1 MKLRNLAL
9 AVLGSAILFGA
20 CTAGG
25 GATTAPTAAPSM
37 DPSMAPS
44 SEPSMAPSMSPSAM
58 TPTTKSPAADLRFT
72 LASGLGQ
79 HALLASLT
87 THRGLEGGKDFD
99 AAAGALEANTVALGD
114 AIGSVFGD
122 DAKATF
128 LDLWRAHIGFFVDYT
143 TATATKDDAKK
154 TKAAADLAGYS
165 RDFAAFLSSATDLPA
180 DVLEK
185 ELNTHVAHLAG
196 SIDAYAAGDYA
207 KAYDLTDMAY
217 QHMVATGGTL
227 ADAIAAK
234 FPDKFAPMDAATKS
248 AVDLRIVLDSGLGE
262 HAFLAS
268 NATHR
273 GLEGSKAFDA
283 AAGQLETNTVAL
295 GDAIGSVF
303 GDDAKATF
311 LELWRAHIGFF
322 VDYTTATATKDDAK
336 KAKAADD
343 LAGYSRDF
351 GAFLASATDL
361 PADTL
366 SAELDTHIK
375 HLAGSIDAYAA
386 KDYAKAYELMGMGYS
401 HMWATGDVLSEAIVT
416 KMPEKFGQ

>member
-1 MKLRNLAL
+1 MKLRNLTL
-9 AVLGSAILFGA
+9 STLGTAILVAA
-20 CTAGG
+20 CTGG
-25 GATTAPTAAPSM
+25 GATTTPATAPSVAPTMTPS
-37 DPSMAPS
+37 A
-44 SEPSMAPSMSPSAM
+44 EPSVAPSMSPEAM
-58 TPTTKSPAADLRFT
+58 TPTTKSPSADLRYA

-87 THRGLEGGKDFD
+87 THRGLESGKDFE
-99 AAAGALEANTVALGD
+99 AAAEALEVNTVALGD

-122 DAKATF
+122 EAKATF
-128 LDLWRAHIGFFVDYT
+128 LELWRAHIGFFVDYT
-143 TATATKDDAKK
+143 VGTATKDDAKK
-154 TKAAADLAGYS
+154 TKAGDDLAGYS
-165 RDFAAFLSSATDLPA
+165 RDFAAFLAGATDLPA
-180 DVLEK
+180 DVLEA
-185 ELNTHVAHLAG
+185 ELNSHVTHLAG
-196 SIDAYAAGDYA
+196 SVDAYAAGDYA
-207 KAYDLTDMAY
+207 TAYELTDMAY

-234 FPDKFAPMDAATKS
+234 FPDKFAAMDNATKS
-248 AVDLRIVLDSGLGE
+248 AVDLRIALDSALGE

-303 GDDAKATF
+303 GDEAKATF

-322 VDYTTATATKDDAK
+322 VDYTVGTATKDDAK
-336 KAKAADD
+336 KTKAGED

-361 PADTL
+361 PADVL
-366 SAELDTHIK
+366 SAELDSHIK

-386 KDYAKAYELMGMGYS
+386 GEYADAYELMGMGYT

-416 KMPEKFGQ
+416 KMPDTFGQ

>member
-1 MKLRNLAL
+1 MKFRDLAL
-9 AVLGSAILFGA
+9 STVGTAILFAA
-20 CTAGG
+20 CTGS
-25 GATTAPTAAPSM
+25 GATTAPTTAPSVE
-37 DPSMAPS
+37 PTTAPS
-44 SEPSMAPSMSPSAM
+44 TQPSMAPSMSPEAM
-58 TPTTKSPAADLRFT
+58 KPTTKSPSADLRYT

-87 THRGLEGGKDFD
+87 THRGLEGGKDFE
-99 AAAGALEANTVALGD
+99 AAAEALEVNTVALGE
-114 AIGSVFGD
+114 AIGSVYGD
-122 DAKATF
+122 EAEATF
-128 LDLWRAHIGFFVDYT
+128 LELWRAHIGFFVDYT
-143 TATATKDDAKK
+143 VGTASKDDAKK
-154 TKAAADLAGYS
+154 TKAGEDLAGYS
-165 RDFAAFLSSATDLPA
+165 RDFAAFLAGATDLPA
-180 DVLEK
+180 DVLED
-185 ELNTHVAHLAG
+185 ELNSHVTHLAG
-196 SIDAYAAGDYA
+196 SVDAYAAADYA
-207 KAYDLTDMAY
+207 KAYELTDMAY

-234 FPDKFAPMDAATKS
+234 FPDKFAAMDEATKS
-248 AVDLRIVLDSGLGE
+248 AVDLRVALDSALGE

-303 GDDAKATF
+303 GDEAEATF

-322 VDYTTATATKDDAK
+322 VDYTVGTATEDDAK
-336 KAKAADD
+336 KTKAGED

-351 GAFLASATDL
+351 GAFLAGATDL
-361 PADTL
+361 PADVL
-366 SAELDTHIK
+366 SAELDSHIK

-386 KDYAKAYELMGMGYS
+386 GDYAKAYDLMGMGYS

>member
-1 MKLRNLAL
+1 MKLRTLAL
-9 AVLGSAILFGA
+9 STLGTAILVAA
-20 CTAGG
+20 CTGG
-25 GATTAPTAAPSM
+25 GATTTPATAPSVEAT
-37 DPSMAPS
+37 MAPS
-44 SEPSMAPSMSPSAM
+44 TEPSVAPSMSPDAM
-58 TPTTKSPAADLRFT
+58 APTTKSPSADLRYA

-87 THRGLEGGKDFD
+87 THRGLEGGKDFE
-99 AAAGALEANTVALGD
+99 AAAAALEMNTVALGD
-114 AIGSVFGD
+114 AIGSVYGD
-122 DAKATF
+122 EAQATF
-128 LDLWRAHIGFFVDYT
+128 LELWRAHIGFFVDYT
-143 TATATKDDAKK
+143 VGTATKDDAKK
-154 TKAAADLAGYS
+154 TKAGEDLAGYS
-165 RDFAAFLSSATDLPA
+165 RDFGAFLAGATDLPA
-180 DVLEK
+180 DVLEA
-185 ELNTHVAHLAG
+185 ELNNHVMHLAG
-196 SIDAYAAGDYA
+196 SVDAYAAGDYA
-207 KAYDLTDMAY
+207 KAYELTDMAY

-234 FPDKFAPMDAATKS
+234 FPDKFAAMDDATKS
-248 AVDLRIVLDSGLGE
+248 AVDLRVALDSALGE

-303 GDDAKATF
+303 GDEAQATF

-322 VDYTTATATKDDAK
+322 VDYTVGTATKDDAK
-336 KAKAADD
+336 KTKAGED

-361 PADTL
+361 PADVL
-366 SAELDTHIK
+366 SAELDSHIK

-386 KDYAKAYELMGMGYS
+386 GDYAMAYELMGMGYT

>member
-1 MKLRNLAL
+1 MKLRNL
-9 AVLGSAILFGA
+9 VLGTLGTAILVAA
-20 CTAGG
+20 CTGG
-25 GATTAPTAAPSM
+25 GATTTPSAAPSVE
-37 DPSMAPS
+37 PSMAPA
-44 SEPSMAPSMSPSAM
+44 EPSMAPSMSPEAM
-58 TPTTKSPAADLRFT
+58 APTTKSPSADLRYA

-87 THRGLEGGKDFD
+87 THRGLEGADDFE
-99 AAAGALEANTVALGD
+99 AAGEALETNTVALGD

-122 DAKATF
+122 EAKATF
-128 LDLWRAHIGFFVDYT
+128 LELWRAHIGFFVDYT
-143 TATATKDDAKK
+143 VGTATKDDAKK
-154 TKAAADLAGYS
+154 TKAGEDLAGYS
-165 RDFAAFLSSATDLPA
+165 RDFGAFLAGATDLPA
-180 DVLEK
+180 DVLSA
-185 ELNTHVAHLAG
+185 ELDSHVMHLAG

-207 KAYDLTDMAY
+207 EAYELTDMAY

-234 FPDKFAPMDAATKS
+234 FPDKFAAMDDATKS
-248 AVDLRIVLDSGLGE
+248 AVDLRVALDSALGE

-303 GDDAKATF
+303 GDEAKATF

-322 VDYTTATATKDDAK
+322 VDYTVGTATKDDAK
-336 KAKAADD
+336 KTKAGED

-351 GAFLASATDL
+351 GAFLAGATDL
-361 PADTL
+361 PADVL
-366 SAELDTHIK
+366 SAELDSHIK

-386 KDYAKAYELMGMGYS
+386 GDYAMAYELMGMGYT

>member
-1 MKLRNLAL
+1 MKLRTLAL
-9 AVLGSAILFGA
+9 STLGTAILVAA
-20 CTAGG
+20 CTGG
-25 GATTAPTAAPSM
+25 GATTTPTTAPSVE
-37 DPSMAPS
+37 PSTAP
-44 SEPSMAPSMSPSAM
+44 SEPSMAPSMSPDAM
-58 TPTTKSPAADLRFT
+58 APTTKSPSADLRYA

-87 THRGLEGGKDFD
+87 THRGLEGGKDFE
-99 AAAGALEANTVALGD
+99 AAAEALEMNTVALGD

-122 DAKATF
+122 EAKATF
-128 LDLWRAHIGFFVDYT
+128 LELWRAHIGFFVDYT
-143 TATATKDDAKK
+143 VATASKDDAKK
-154 TKAAADLAGYS
+154 TKAGEDLAGYS
-165 RDFAAFLSSATDLPA
+165 RDFAAFLAGATDLPA
-180 DVLEK
+180 DVLEA
-185 ELNTHVAHLAG
+185 ELNNHVMHLAG
-196 SIDAYAAGDYA
+196 SVDAYAAGDYA
-207 KAYDLTDMAY
+207 KAYELTDMAY

-234 FPDKFAPMDAATKS
+234 FPDKFAAMDDATKS
-248 AVDLRIVLDSGLGE
+248 AVDLRIALDSALGE

-273 GLEGSKAFDA
+273 GLESSKAFDA

-303 GDDAKATF
+303 GDEAKATF

-322 VDYTTATATKDDAK
+322 VDYTVGTATKDDAK
-336 KAKAADD
+336 KTKAGED

-361 PADTL
+361 PADVL
-366 SAELDTHIK
+366 SSELDMHIK

-386 KDYAKAYELMGMGYS
+386 GDYAEAYELMGMGYT

>member
-1 MKLRNLAL
+1 MKLRTLAL
-9 AVLGSAILFGA
+9 STLGTAILVAA
-20 CTAGG
+20 CTGG
-25 GATTAPTAAPSM
+25 GATTPTTAPSV
-37 DPSMAPS
+37 DPTMAPS
-44 SEPSMAPSMSPSAM
+44 TEPSMAPSASPDAM
-58 TPTTKSPAADLRFT
+58 TPTTKSPSADLRYA

-87 THRGLEGGKDFD
+87 THRGLEGGKDFE
-99 AAAGALEANTVALGD
+99 AAGEALESNTVALGD

-122 DAKATF
+122 EAETTF
-128 LDLWRAHIGFFVDYT
+128 LELWRAHIGFFVDYT
-143 TATATKDDAKK
+143 VGTATKDDAKK
-154 TKAAADLAGYS
+154 TKAGEDLAGYS
-165 RDFAAFLSSATDLPA
+165 RDFGAFLAGATDLPA
-180 DVLEK
+180 DVLEA
-185 ELNTHVAHLAG
+185 ELNDHVTHLAG
-196 SIDAYAAGDYA
+196 SVDAYAAGDYA
-207 KAYDLTDMAY
+207 KAYELTDMAY

-234 FPDKFAPMDAATKS
+234 FPDKFAAMDAATKS
-248 AVDLRIVLDSGLGE
+248 AVDLRIALDSALGE

-303 GDDAKATF
+303 GDEAETTF

-322 VDYTTATATKDDAK
+322 VDYTVGTATKDDAK
-336 KAKAADD
+336 KTKAGED

-361 PADTL
+361 PADVL
-366 SAELDTHIK
+366 SAELDSHIM

-386 KDYAKAYELMGMGYS
+386 GDYAKAYELMGMGYT

-416 KMPEKFGQ
+416 RMPDAFGN

>member
-1 MKLRNLAL
+1 MKLRSLAL
-9 AVLGSAILFGA
+9 STLGTAILVAA
-20 CTAGG
+20 CTGG
-25 GATTAPTAAPSM
+25 GATTTPATTPSVA
-37 DPSMAPS
+37 PSMAPS
-44 SEPSMAPSMSPSAM
+44 MEPSMAPSMSPEAM
-58 TPTTKSPAADLRFT
+58 TPTTKSAAADLRFT

-79 HALLASLT
+79 HALLASLA
-87 THRGLEGGKDFD
+87 THRGLEGGKDFE

-122 DAKATF
+122 EAKATF
-128 LDLWRAHIGFFVDYT
+128 LELWRAHIGFFVDYT
-143 TATATKDDAKK
+143 KATAAKDEAKIA
-154 TKAAADLAGYS
+154 KATEDLAGYS
-165 RDFAAFLSSATDLPA
+165 RDFAAFLAGATDLPA
-180 DVLEK
+180 DVLET
-185 ELNTHVAHLAG
+185 ELNTHVMHLAG
-196 SIDAYAAGDYA
+196 SIDSYAAGDYA
-207 KAYDLTDMAY
+207 KAYELTDMAY

-234 FPDKFAPMDAATKS
+234 FPDKFPAMDGATKS
-248 AVDLRIVLDSGLGE
+248 AVDLRIALDSGLGE

-283 AAGQLETNTVAL
+283 AAGQLEANTVAL

-322 VDYTTATATKDDAK
+322 VDFTKATATKDDAK
-336 KAKAADD
+336 KNKAAED

-351 GAFLASATDL
+351 GAFLASATGL

-366 SAELDTHIK
+366 SAELDTHVK

-386 KDYAKAYELMGMGYS
+386 GDYVKAYELMGMAYT
-401 HMWATGDVLSEAIVT
+401 HMWSTGDVLSEAIVA
-416 KMPEKFGQ
+416 KMPKKFGD

>member
-1 MKLRNLAL
+1 MKLRNL
-9 AVLGSAILFGA
+9 VLGTLGTAILVAA
-20 CTAGG
+20 CTGG
-25 GATTAPTAAPSM
+25 GATTT
-37 DPSMAPS
+37 PSMAPS
-44 SEPSMAPSMSPSAM
+44 VEPSMAPAEPSMAPSMSPEAM
-58 TPTTKSPAADLRFT
+58 APTTKSPSADLRYA

-87 THRGLEGGKDFD
+87 THRGLEGADDFE
-99 AAAGALEANTVALGD
+99 AAGEALEANTVALGD

-122 DAKATF
+122 EAKATF
-128 LDLWRAHIGFFVDYT
+128 LELWRAHIGFFVDYT
-143 TATATKDDAKK
+143 VGTATKDDAKK
-154 TKAAADLAGYS
+154 TKAGEDLAGYS
-165 RDFAAFLSSATDLPA
+165 RDFGAFLAGATDLPA
-180 DVLEK
+180 DVLEA
-185 ELNTHVAHLAG
+185 ELNDHVMHLAG
-196 SIDAYAAGDYA
+196 SVDAYAAGDYA
-207 KAYDLTDMAY
+207 EAYELTDMAY

-234 FPDKFAPMDAATKS
+234 FPDKFAAMDDATKS
-248 AVDLRIVLDSGLGE
+248 AVDLRVALDSALGE

-303 GDDAKATF
+303 GDEAKATF

-322 VDYTTATATKDDAK
+322 VDYTVGTATKDDAK
-336 KAKAADD
+336 KTKAGED

-351 GAFLASATDL
+351 GAFLAGATDL
-361 PADTL
+361 PADVL
-366 SAELDTHIK
+366 SAELDSHIK

-386 KDYAKAYELMGMGYS
+386 GDYAMAYELMGMGYT